1 MTISNLHTTAAIS
14 TLGDS
19 EQDRALL
26 ERFQPI
32 FDHIASGTLQREK
45 NRTLPY
51 DEVKWLRHAGFGAL
65 RVPKSHGGLGATL
78 PQLFRLIRLLA
89 EADSNLAQIFRANF
103 GFVEGLL
110 NNDANE
116 ANRTRWFPRIA
127 AGEIVGAAMA
137 ERATTTDNSVA
148 LTREGR
154 HWRLNGVKYYSTGAL
169 FADWISV
176 AASDGTDRFSVIVS
190 AAAPGVTRLDDWDG
204 FGQRLTASGTTRFD
218 NVLVDEQSLLRR
230 FTVGEGRGDSYI
242 TAFYQQVHLSTLAG
256 IAQSILRDAIEFT
269 RNRTRTF
276 GIPGQSSPR
285 NDPLV
290 KRVIGRLSSL
300 AYSAVALTD
309 RVSLEL
315 ENVWQ
320 AAQAGT
326 ARPEDYTNADIRA
339 FQVQQIL
346 LDQVLEASSLLFE
359 VGGASATSTD
369 RAFDRHW
376 RNARTLASHNPASL
390 RASYLGDYYL
400 NGVAPSSGWQKRFAE
415 AQARRNPE
423 EVASEIPPQAANDD
437 VDAKVI
443 PITATAAAS

>member
-1 MTISNLHTTAAIS
+1 MTISNLHTTGAIS
-14 TLGDS
+14 TLGFS

-32 FDHIASGTLQREK
+32 FDHIAAGTLQREK

-51 DEVKWLRHAGFGAL
+51 EEVKWLRQAGFGAL
-65 RVPKSHGGLGATL
+65 RVPQSYGGLGATL
-78 PQLFRLIRLLA
+78 PQLFSLIRLLA

-110 NNDANE
+110 NDGNE
-116 ANRTRWFPRIA
+116 ANRTRWFPRIV
-127 AGEIVGAAMA
+127 AGEIAGAAMA
-137 ERATTTDNSVA
+137 ERATTTGNSVA
-148 LTREGR
+148 LTKEGS
-154 HWRLNGVKYYSTGAL
+154 HWRLNGVKYYSTGTL
-169 FADWISV
+169 FADWIAV
-176 AASDGTDRFSVIVS
+176 AASDGSDRFSVIVS
-190 AAAPGVTRLDDWDG
+190 TAAPGVTRLDDWDG

-230 FTVGEGRGDSYI
+230 FTIGEGRGDSYI

-256 IAQSILRDAIEFT
+256 ITQAILRDAVEFT

-309 RVSLEL
+309 RLSIEL

-320 AAQAGT
+320 AAQLGT
-326 ARPEDYTNADIRA
+326 ARAEDYTNTDIRA

-359 VGGASATSTD
+359 VGGASATSTE

-400 NGVAPSSGWQKRFAE
+400 NGVVPSSGWKKRFAE
-415 AQARRNPE
+415 FQAQNNLEEIAAGNP
-423 EVASEIPPQAANDD
+423 APAANDD

-443 PITATAAAS
+443 PITATTAAS